1 MSMLKV
7 IEAFENY
14 MYDGNPIPFETEITI
29 SEKYLKNQEK
39 GKSF

>member
-14 MYDGNPIPFETEITI
+14 MYDGNPIPFEIEITI